1 MLKLR
6 LKMFNTK
13 EKILQKSLE
22 LFNTKGCLSTSNR
35 AIAKE
40 MGISIGNFYYY
51 FKNKE
56 EIVIELFLRYLE
68 KVFKDVINLNYEK
81 DEIFLL
87 KQFLLDNLEVEIEY
101 RFIHLEM
108 DQLVN
113 TFPTLK
119 KIIQEQ
125 LKNEIQMITSL
136 IEHQIKYEYIKP
148 LNKEEIEFFVSNIWI
163 VTCSNFLFWNLHDY
177 DIYEVTKKAALNKY
191 YLIKPYLTKKS
202 LDNENIKDIEKVLK
216 DKK

>member
-1 MLKLR
+1 
-6 LKMFNTK
+6 MFNTK

-22 LFNTKGCLSTSNR
+22 LFNTKGCINTSNR

-56 EIVIELFLRYLE
+56 EILIELFLRYLE
-68 KVFKDVINLNYEK
+68 KIFKDVINLNYEK

-113 TFPTLK
+113 NFPTFK

-125 LKNEIQMITSL
+125 LKKEIIMVSSL
-136 IEHQIKYEYIKP
+136 MEHQIKHGYIIP
-148 LNKEEIEFFVSNIWI
+148 LSKEEIEFFVSNMWI
-163 VTCSNFLFWNLHDY
+163 VACSNFMYWNLLDF
-177 DIYEVTKKAALNKY
+177 DIYEVMKKAALNKF
-191 YLIKPYLTKKS
+191 YLIKPYLTQKS
-202 LDNENIKDIEKVLK
+202 LDNENVKDLEKILK
-216 DKK
+216 AYYENK